1 MGVVAKIISALA
13 AILPI
18 VAEWWAKR
26 RAAQEQAATAD
37 RVADIRR
44 DPGDAWVRKFG
55 GQQPGAGS
63 NGTAGEAGSDQP
75 GGNAGGRNH
84 DG

>member
-1 MGVVAKIISALA
+1 MGVVAKILTALA

-26 RAAQEQAATAD
+26 RAAQEQAETEA
-37 RVADIRR
+37 RVADIRD
-44 DPGDAWVRKFG
+44 DPGDAWVRKFN
-55 GQQPGAGS
+55 AADRERNGS
-63 NGTAGEAGSDQP
+63 ADQTGVDQP
-75 GGNAGGRNH
+75 GSNPGGRNH